1 MVRFLDRGAAFL
13 GGIVEY
19 AGRLTAWLTLGL
31 TLLVA
36 GNVLLR
42 YAFAYG
48 SVASQELEW
57 HVLAVISLLGISYTL
72 AHGEHV
78 RVDILYHRYSPRA
91 RIWLELVT
99 AVVVMVPMSAYIA
112 WLSVQFVGQSYSMA
126 EISPDPG
133 GLTHRWL
140 LKGFITL
147 GFSLLAVQGLA
158 IAMRSLADLLA
169 WRHGS

>member
-1 MVRFLDRGAAFL
+1 MVRFLDRGAAAL
-13 GGIVEY
+13 GAIVDWV
-19 AGRLTAWLTLGL
+19 GRLAAWLTLAL

-36 GNVLLR
+36 ANVLLR

-57 HVLAVISLLGISYTL
+57 HLLAVISLLGISYTL

-78 RVDILYHRYSPRA
+78 RVDILYQRYAPRT
-91 RIWLELVT
+91 RLWLELVT
-99 AVVVMVPMSAYIA
+99 ALAVMLPISVYIA
-112 WLSVQFVGQSYSMA
+112 WLSIQFVDQSYAMA

-133 GLTHRWL
+133 GLTHRWV

-147 GFSLLAVQGLA
+147 GFALLAVQSLV